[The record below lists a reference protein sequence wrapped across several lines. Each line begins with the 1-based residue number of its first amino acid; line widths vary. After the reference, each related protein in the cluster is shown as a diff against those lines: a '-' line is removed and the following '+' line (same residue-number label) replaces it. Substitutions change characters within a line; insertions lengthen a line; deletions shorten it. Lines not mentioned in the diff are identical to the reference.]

1 MLRATLTKKSFCE
14 YLKTSFRRHFMVSTT
29 YLPTYLP
36 TYSLYILSAFKC
48 VSFRPLSTHS
58 WHNISITTHFELE
71 NSVWSDAWIKSN
83 PNFPIVALKVT
94 KAFFLKNDQLKSSQK
109 VDKCLGYLQK
119 TICCQE
125 LSNTDQSGHSVGDLF

>member
-1 MLRATLTKKSFCE
+1 MKPVDLTS
-14 YLKTSFRRHFMVSTT
+14 HTT
-29 YLPTYLP
+29 P
-36 TYSLYILSAFKC
+36 
-48 VSFRPLSTHS
+48 
-58 WHNISITTHFELE
+58 
-71 NSVWSDAWIKSN
+71 VWPDAGIKSN

-125 LSNTDQSGHSVGDLF
+125 LSNIDQSGHSVGDLF